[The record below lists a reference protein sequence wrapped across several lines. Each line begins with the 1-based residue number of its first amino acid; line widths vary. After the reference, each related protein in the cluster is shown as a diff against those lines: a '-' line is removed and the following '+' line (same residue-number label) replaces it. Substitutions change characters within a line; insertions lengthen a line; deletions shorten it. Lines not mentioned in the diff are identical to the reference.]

1 MAKLDVT
8 KLDDAT
14 LRANPY
20 LALTASGQI
29 RPGEGE
35 VQPDQTMGQA
45 AEVLGAYAQYKDAK
59 FASEDKTSIIEWQTS
74 FDDLMSKTKLEL
86 AEGEPEGADQKL
98 QSTIEGYI
106 EKVSTDESLSAVAR
120 KGILQY
126 IQSARQNTESI
137 VSSDVL
143 VRLGSKEKASLINQA
158 QGAMRNTIKEI
169 AAGDPFKGTN
179 AVAKYLADMQTYK
192 ANWLASRGTA
202 FGGTE
207 EALLAFNNEINKGM
221 SAVAEAL
228 IASDNPAYTS
238 QIDNILG
245 GEYAIDNYAALKRQ
259 HDAQTER
266 HKNDHAKAQV
276 DGIYSILNNASGDET
291 QVIQQKKRTPL
302 AQGFQ
307 YNHEGNLVKALQ

>member
-1 MAKLDVT
+1 
-8 KLDDAT
+8 
-14 LRANPY
+14 
-20 LALTASGQI
+20 
-29 RPGEGE
+29 
-35 VQPDQTMGQA
+35 QPDQTMGQA

-137 VSSDVL
+137 VSSNVL

-228 IASDNPAYTS
+228 IASD
-238 QIDNILG
+238 
-245 GEYAIDNYAALKRQ
+245 
-259 HDAQTER
+259 
-266 HKNDHAKAQV
+266 
-276 DGIYSILNNASGDET
+276 
-291 QVIQQKKRTPL
+291 
-302 AQGFQ
+302 
-307 YNHEGNLVKALQ
+307 